1 MITVIVNDASPIATL
16 NQASVVSCRNNKPR
30 VGNINTVVRCVGDH
44 AGCLIT
50 RMLEDSARK
59 TNQFSNNGWNL
70 SFCCCRYPAMLTLL
84 LLNTK
89 AAEDEFNRRKAKRE
103 YGVRLDVAT
112 SIVIGVDSVPRPKW
126 DEEVVRNQSRTN
138 AERQQP

>member
-1 MITVIVNDASPIATL
+1 
-16 NQASVVSCRNNKPR
+16 
-30 VGNINTVVRCVGDH
+30 
-44 AGCLIT
+44 
-50 RMLEDSARK
+50 
-59 TNQFSNNGWNL
+59 
-70 SFCCCRYPAMLTLL
+70 MLTLL

-89 AAEDEFNRRKAKRE
+89 AAEDEFNRPKAKRE
-103 YGVRLDVAT
+103 YGVRLDIAT